1 MDQEQ
6 QPTSGSFA
14 KVSSATS
21 PSLKRTPSAS
31 TFIKTFPSMGAH
43 SGSKT
48 WHDYVSFFDK
58 ASSIYRDESD
68 DLQES
73 MWTKLLFQIKVRIN

>member
-1 MDQEQ
+1 
-6 QPTSGSFA
+6 
-14 KVSSATS
+14 
-21 PSLKRTPSAS
+21 
-31 TFIKTFPSMGAH
+31 MGAH